1 MPKLLIVIPAYNEEG
16 SIERVVDDLIQ
27 NYPQYDYVV
36 VNDGSRDRTLGAFVL
51 GRALR
56 GKLGAQQRAVLQ
68 GARADGSHAR
78 AERGGHALAVDDLE
92 LGVGTFLGAGDLKDA
107 VRALGGV

>member
-36 VNDGSRDRTLGAFVL
+36 VNDGSRDRPAGEPGP
-51 GRALR
+51 GRGVPDRPALR
-56 GKLGAQQRAVLQ
+56 R
-68 GARADGSHAR
+68 
-78 AERGGHALAVDDLE
+78 
-92 LGVGTFLGAGDLKDA
+92 
-107 VRALGGV
+107 